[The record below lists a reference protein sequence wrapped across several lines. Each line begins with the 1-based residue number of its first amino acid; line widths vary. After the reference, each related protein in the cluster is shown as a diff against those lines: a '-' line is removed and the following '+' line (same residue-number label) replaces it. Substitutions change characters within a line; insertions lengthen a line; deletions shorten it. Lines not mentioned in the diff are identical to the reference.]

1 MAIIAIALDEFVVD
15 NRARIAAATRPDG
28 KIDWNVM
35 SSPDL
40 ILSLDQPWPTQL
52 TRLKEIAQEYEIWYV
67 TSRQATRC
75 HPTLVQWL
83 AREGYPYPQN
93 VICRSQFQKTIVSKA
108 EAIFLTFSTQQLL
121 DDQFHKTVVG
131 KAEAVSKLYERDYV
145 ILLAKH
151 SAADSEGLDI
161 ANLANVPLNP
171 TLSLAV

>member
-1 MAIIAIALDEFVVD
+1 MAIIAIALDESVVD
-15 NRARIAAATRPDG
+15 NRARTAAATRPDG

-40 ILSLDQPWPTQL
+40 ILSLDQPWPAQL

-75 HPTLVQWL
+75 HPAIVQWL

-93 VICRSQFQKTIVSKA
+93 VICRSQFQKTIVFKA
-108 EAIFLTFSTQQLL
+108 EVVFLTFSTQHLL
-121 DDQFHKTVVG
+121 DDQFHQTVVG
-131 KAEAVSKLYERDYV
+131 KAEAVGKLYERDYV
-145 ILLAKH
+145 VLLAKH
-151 SAADSEGLDI
+151 SAADLEGL
-161 ANLANVPLNP
+161 ATASLANAALNP